1 MTTIKL
7 KNGSGAPAASDLVQG
22 EPALDLTNKRLYTED
37 SGGTVIEVGTNPTTL
52 TVDTDTLAVDATN
65 DRVGIGTTSP
75 AKELAVS
82 LNSTTTTTLGQK
94 GGIELYSPSGTVGN
108 GGEITWSS
116 GSGNTETWCAI
127 SGHITGNTATGSTGD
142 LVFATKGA
150 QADTSPTEAMRINS
164 SGNVGIGGSPVSS
177 TRRLMVKDSGDVRVD
192 IRSGADTN
200 LGAIDFS
207 DTSNTARGQLV
218 YDHDDDSM
226 QFKTSSTEAMRID
239 SSGNVGI
246 GTSGSLSNKLTVNGN
261 QVLLANGE
269 LKFADA
275 GNSLVSTIKNQGA
288 SGTSMLAFLTG
299 STPTERMR
307 ITQNGELAVGGT
319 TNTSAATI
327 YSESSSVALA
337 AYRKSSTSTVAVAT
351 FRSDSGGTD
360 SVIARIDV
368 DGDLKNAT
376 GSYGSISDA
385 RMKNSITD
393 ANSQWDDIK
402 SLRVRNYKMN
412 GRDQVHLG
420 VVAQELIEDGMS
432 GLVKHDPEEDQYS
445 VKYSI
450 LYMKAVKALQEAM
463 TRIETLENKVTALE
477 GA

>member
-1 MTTIKL
+1 MSNARTIADLAAVTSTT
-7 KNGSGAPAASDLVQG
+7 
-22 EPALDLTNKRLYTED
+22 
-37 SGGTVIEVGTNPTTL
+37 GG
-52 TVDTDTLAVDATN
+52 D
-65 DRVGIGTTSP
+65 VGIGATSP
-75 AKELAVS
+75 DS
-82 LNSTTTTTLGQK
+82 LLHV
-94 GGIELYSPSGTVGN
+94 GTGTNTDGTDVT
-108 GGEITWSS
+108 IT
-116 GSGNTETWCAI
+116 
-127 SGHITGNTATGSTGD
+127 
-142 LVFATKGA
+142 
-150 QADTSPTEAMRINS
+150 
-164 SGNVGIGGSPVSS
+164 IGGDSANSRQSLITKKIQSDDRALQIHASAGSS
-177 TRRLMVKDSGDVRVD
+177 DDD
-192 IRSGADTN
+192 IRF
-200 LGAIDFS
+200 FS
-207 DTSNTARGQLV
+207 D
-218 YDHDDDSM
+218 
-226 QFKTSSTEAMRID
+226 SSTERMRID
-239 SSGNVGI
+239 SSGNVIVGATSAGNAKVTSVNGVAFEARDGTQPYYQWYNSGAGTDLKYWRCGPNTSGDLQWQTVNDAYSAATVRMIIDSSGNLGI
-246 GTSGSLSNKLTVNGN
+246 GTSGSLSNKLSVNGN